1 MVSGNQ
7 AKNKSW
13 QERKGKQSQF
23 PVIIG
28 SWTLAQLDSDVVGL
42 HSCLCSSP
50 PTEAIINTLRQRD
63 RRLTCILSYKALN
76 DCDEYSAV

>member
-7 AKNKSW
+7 AKKKSW
-13 QERKGKQSQF
+13 HERKGKQSQF